1 MTPQPL
7 KFDWDAV
14 DPGALVVAPSVH
26 PHARETSALAA
37 VMAAPDRGTQNA
49 TILRLVTES
58 GDAGLS
64 DHELHVMTGYSR
76 ATICARRGFDLVS
89 LLQPGTRRALSPAG
103 RPMTTWVR
111 RPVDAEA
118 GS

>member
-76 ATICARRGFDLVS
+76 AIERTGKD
-89 LLQPGTRRALSPAG
+89 
-103 RPMTTWVR
+103 
-111 RPVDAEA
+111 VDEA
-118 GS
+118 VEVWNMRVKND